1 MLQHIRQNQLGSP
14 LRTITSVRL
23 LVSLLAV
30 REGGKSSRTYTTLEV
45 RVQQLPMKVRSAT
58 VRACEFLLF
67 LYE

>member
-30 REGGKSSRTYTTLEV
+30 REGGETQSDLHD
-45 RVQQLPMKVRSAT
+45 A
-58 VRACEFLLF
+58 
-67 LYE
+67 